1 MRRKPGVRK
10 DKISS
15 NGPYSLSHL
24 PTHTHTTVQWG
35 NTEQETARDETT
47 LQMESQWGQC
57 FTAWRPWLHERHLK
71 CLGQKITGN
80 V

>member
-1 MRRKPGVRK
+1 MVP
-10 DKISS
+10 I
-15 NGPYSLSHL
+15 PSLTSQ
-24 PTHTHTTVQWG
+24 HTHTTVQWG